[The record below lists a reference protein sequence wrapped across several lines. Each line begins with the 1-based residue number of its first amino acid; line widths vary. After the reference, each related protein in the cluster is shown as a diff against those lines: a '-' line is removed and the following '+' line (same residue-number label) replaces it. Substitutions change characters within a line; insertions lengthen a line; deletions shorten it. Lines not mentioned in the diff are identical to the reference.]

1 MRVSGRGR
9 LLRFRDP
16 GGTLCPPGDVP
27 AAWGG
32 GVGCC
37 RARELPTQRKGRF
50 ITVPALLSAP
60 RHCPSAPWVGVFRTR
75 GAAPPT
81 PFPHLL
87 SENQKASASAP
98 GRRDAAWLGGPW
110 APPGKWW
117 QPRRC
122 VGRGVAWS
130 TGMSAVLADLLLS
143 LGRPAPPCL
152 SGFRDIGPSGSHS
165 ALCR

>member
-60 RHCPSAPWVGVFRTR
+60 RHCPSAPWVGVFRNVSCS
-75 GAAPPT
+75 GG
-81 PFPHLL
+81 
-87 SENQKASASAP
+87 SASVLGPAGSTP
-98 GRRDAAWLGGPW
+98 PLGIPGHRTIRLPQRLVQVASSQLPASCPDLPCPRPSLTWDLEDSGRRPW
-110 APPGKWW
+110 GTSVEA
-117 QPRRC
+117 
-122 VGRGVAWS
+122 
-130 TGMSAVLADLLLS
+130 
-143 LGRPAPPCL
+143 
-152 SGFRDIGPSGSHS
+152 
-165 ALCR
+165 